1 MSLIKWRKREITTVI
16 CSMFLVIVNTLIFH
30 LVWEKYYSP
39 LYYSRFFSIG
49 KYAATAMCFWLYI
62 YLGRLYGAFWLKIS
76 RITEIIYANIVTNV
90 ITGGI
95 LYIVAWIFIRHL
107 PNIFPMMLIIC
118 LWTITACLWIKPAIM
133 VMNHYCAVERMV
145 IIYDSSANYHNGK
158 TILSR
163 VSWRFK
169 VVGEICADQTVAS
182 IMEQLNLLH
191 AEAVMLC
198 DIPVAIKNELV
209 KHCIIENIATYVQ
222 PNAGDYLINSAKSV
236 QIANMPF
243 LFCQRASSSGLYTFF
258 KRIMDI
264 LLGAIGL
271 LISSPIMLVITI
283 LIKIYD
289 QGPVFVKEQRITLNK
304 QIFDIYKFRTTKV
317 NVNVKDTTYKSL
329 YTDDRLTPVGRFLR
343 RFRLN
348 ELPKLVNVLKG
359 DLAIVGP
366 RAEEPEE
373 ALLHEKEMPE
383 YALKFQVKAGLTGY
397 VQIFGRY
404 STSMADRLQMD
415 LMYISQQN
423 LVWDMKMILAT
434 IKVIFLPEGMNLILD
449 GRVFTEEEENNC
461 GQTNT

>member
-1 MSLIKWRKREITTVI
+1 MSLIKWRKREITTAI
-16 CSMFLVIVNTLIFH
+16 CSMVLVIINILIFY

-39 LYYSRFFSIG
+39 FYYSRFFSIG
-49 KYAATAMCFWLYI
+49 RYAATAVCFWLYI

-76 RITEIIYANIVTNV
+76 RISEIIYANIVTNV

-95 LYIVAWIFIRHL
+95 LYIVAWVFIRHL
-107 PNIFPMMLIIC
+107 PNILPMMLIIC
-118 LWTITACLWIKPAIM
+118 LWTVMACVWVKPAIM

-163 VSWRFK
+163 LTWRFK
-169 VVGEICADQTVAS
+169 VVGEICADQNVAS
-182 IMEQLNLLH
+182 VMELLNIFH
-191 AEAVMLC
+191 AEAVLLC
-198 DIPVAIKNELV
+198 DIPTDIKNELI
-209 KHCIIENIATYVQ
+209 KRCIMENIATYVQ

-243 LFCQRASSSGLYTFF
+243 LFCQRASGSSFYTFF
-258 KRIMDI
+258 KRILDV
-264 LLGAIGL
+264 LLGTIGL
-271 LISSPIMLVITI
+271 IISSPIMLIIAVQ
-283 LIKIYD
+283 IKIYD

-304 QIFDIYKFRTTKV
+304 RVFDIYKFRTTKV
-317 NVNVKDTTYKSL
+317 NVNIRDTSYKSL
-329 YTDDRLTPVGRFLR
+329 YTDDRLTPIGRLLR

-366 RAEEPEE
+366 RAEEPKE

-404 STSMADRLQMD
+404 STSLADRLQMD
-415 LMYISQQN
+415 LMYIGQQN
-423 LVWDMKMILAT
+423 LAWDMKMILAT
-434 IKVIFLPEGMNLILD
+434 IKVIFLPEGLNLVLD
-449 GRVFTEEEENNC
+449 GRVFTEEEENNY
-461 GQTNT
+461 GQANT